1 MIAKHTLS
9 IVCVLLLGS
18 VLATGAHPI
27 AGTTVLSRRASK
39 QVTDSEAREVRFIE
53 RFYADCVFGEHEDP
67 HSVTERSCTE
77 KLRKRLRATYAAEY
91 DGEGYA
97 IWLFRSG
104 AQDGPSDES
113 RVTSVIRLGKG
124 LYRVELIDMGIEGSR
139 TLKLVTRD
147 GKLFFDEI
155 TE

>member
-1 MIAKHTLS
+1 MIAKHTLR
-9 IVCVLLLGS
+9 IVCALL
-18 VLATGAHPI
+18 
-27 AGTTVLSRRASK
+27 AGTSLPAQAYRIAYTAVPACQASK
-39 QVTDSEAREVRFIE
+39 QITDSESREVRFIE

-124 LYRVELIDMGIEGSR
+124 LYRVEFIDMGIEGSR

-155 TE
+155 GA

>member
-1 MIAKHTLS
+1 MPPNTTAK
-9 IVCVLLLGS
+9 VM
-18 VLATGAHPI
+18 
-27 AGTTVLSRRASK
+27 
-39 QVTDSEAREVRFIE
+39 
-53 RFYADCVFGEHEDP
+53 
-67 HSVTERSCTE
+67 
-77 KLRKRLRATYAAEY
+77 
-91 DGEGYA
+91 
-97 IWLFRSG
+97 RSG

-124 LYRVELIDMGIEGSR
+124 LYRVEFIDMGIEGSR